1 MPYVDSAPVADQ
13 AVAEQLFDDAVRRYN
28 EAFADRDVDRF
39 LRFFREDAT
48 KIDSSGEAQWD
59 KSQIADLFGELFK
72 MDFEETVT
80 PVKKVVD
87 GDTALLVTDI
97 KLVSKHFAE
106 HFLTALTFT
115 NRDGDWKVLAAASTN
130 LPS

>member
-1 MPYVDSAPVADQ
+1 MTNVDSRPIADP

-28 EAFADRDVDRF
+28 EAFAARDANRF
-39 LRFFREDAT
+39 LEFFRDDAT
-48 KIDSSGEAQWD
+48 KIDSSGDAQWD
-59 KSQIADLFGELFK
+59 KSQIAALFEGLFT
-72 MDFEETVT
+72 MEFEETVT

-97 KLVSKHFAE
+97 KLVFDGFAE

-130 LPS
+130 LPT